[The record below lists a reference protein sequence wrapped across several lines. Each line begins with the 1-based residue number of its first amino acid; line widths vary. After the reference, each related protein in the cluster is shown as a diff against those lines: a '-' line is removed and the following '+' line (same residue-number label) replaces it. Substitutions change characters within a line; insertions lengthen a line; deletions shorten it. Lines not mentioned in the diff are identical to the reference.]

1 MKELARKFNII
12 VAWFYGETGHR
23 NRIVDAMSSFG
34 CNQPI
39 ANAIITEGKW
49 FQNAFEIVSYL
60 KEHFSN
66 DPSKEHHQI
75 DGASLAECRKLE
87 VNEHI
92 LKPCQKFYLIV
103 INSSGSVKKKLY
115 YYTGPNVLD
124 NIIHTDEAEEENYED
139 YDQEYTI
146 AYSLHQNTVF
156 ELLELGTFVA
166 LRSPPNAIEPFF
178 IAQYKCH

>member
-34 CNQPI
+34 CNKPI

-92 LKPCQKFYLIV
+92 LKPCRKFYLIV
-103 INSSGSVKKKLY
+103 INSSGSVKKSC
-115 YYTGPNVLD
+115 
-124 NIIHTDEAEEENYED
+124 IITLG
-139 YDQEYTI
+139 QMFLTI
-146 AYSLHQNTVF
+146 LSTQM
-156 ELLELGTFVA
+156 
-166 LRSPPNAIEPFF
+166 R
-178 IAQYKCH
+178 